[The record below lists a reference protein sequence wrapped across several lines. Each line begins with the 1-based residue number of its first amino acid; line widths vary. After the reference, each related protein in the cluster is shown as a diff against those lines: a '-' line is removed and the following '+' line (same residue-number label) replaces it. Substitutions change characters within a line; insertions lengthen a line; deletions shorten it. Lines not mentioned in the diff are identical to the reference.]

1 MARAHTKCTRCEDI
15 IWFDDGDLAP
25 QAVVCPCGATKLTES
40 GPEGEFTALTQ
51 EEIDSLP

>member
-1 MARAHTKCTRCEDI
+1 MARAHTKCTRCGDI